1 MMLPSLSIKMWMSII
16 GSLAIAVAA
25 FLLYTHITLQASTIE
40 ALEASVALQTH
51 NAELANATANNNAK
65 MYEQLSARNTATL
78 QTLHELQKN
87 IDVIKEADNKQENKT
102 NEYIDKL
109 DKESFEAKC
118 YNMVVR
124 DSISN

>member
-1 MMLPSLSIKMWMSII
+1 MFSLPNIKPILYGLGFISV
-16 GSLAIAVAA
+16 AIAT
-25 FLLYTHITLQASTIE
+25 FLLYTHITLQASTIT
-40 ALEASVALQTH
+40 ALQASVELQTR
-51 NAELANATANNNAK
+51 NAEVATSVADNNAK
-65 MYEQLSARNTATL
+65 MYEQLSERNKATL

-118 YNMVVR
+118 YNMLVV
-124 DSISN
+124 DNE

>member
-1 MMLPSLSIKMWMSII
+1 MSPQIPIK
-16 GSLAIAVAA
+16 AILTVLGFVGVCLAA

-40 ALEASVALQTH
+40 ALQASVELQKH
-51 NAELANATANNNAK
+51 NAELAQSAANDNAK
-65 MYEQLSARNTATL
+65 MYEQLAERNKATL

-118 YNMVVR
+118 YNMLVV
-124 DSISN
+124 DGN

>member
-1 MMLPSLSIKMWMSII
+1 MFSLTNVKPILYVLGFISV
-16 GSLAIAVAA
+16 ATAA
-25 FLLYTHITLQASTIE
+25 FLLYTHITLQASTIT
-40 ALEASVALQTH
+40 ALQASVALQTR
-51 NAELANATANNNAK
+51 NAELAQSAADDNAK
-65 MYEQLSARNTATL
+65 MYEQLSVRNKATL

-118 YNMVVR
+118 YNMVVS
-124 DSISN
+124 DNISN

>member
-1 MMLPSLSIKMWMSII
+1 MFSLPNPKLIISII
-16 GSLAIAVAA
+16 SAVGAVVAA
-25 FLLYTHITLQASTIE
+25 FMLYAHITLQASTIE
-40 ALEASVALQTH
+40 ALQASVALQTH
-51 NAELANATANNNAK
+51 NAEIAASAADNNAK
-65 MYEQLSARNTATL
+65 MYEQLAAKNQATL

-87 IDVIKEADNKQENKT
+87 IDVIKEADYKQENKT

-124 DSISN
+124 DNIIN

>member
-1 MMLPSLSIKMWMSII
+1 MLPQIPIK
-16 GSLAIAVAA
+16 AILTALGFVGVCLAA

-40 ALEASVALQTH
+40 ALQASVELQKH
-51 NAELANATANNNAK
+51 NAELAQSAANDNAK
-65 MYEQLSARNTATL
+65 MYEQLSERNTATL

-118 YNMVVR
+118 YNMLVA
-124 DSISN
+124 DNG

>member
-1 MMLPSLSIKMWMSII
+1 MFSLPNIKPIIYGLGFLSVV
-16 GSLAIAVAA
+16 VAG

-40 ALEASVALQTH
+40 SLQASVALQTH
-51 NAELANATANNNAK
+51 NAELAQSAAKDNAK
-65 MYEQLSARNTATL
+65 MYEQLAEKNKATL

-87 IDVIKEADNKQENKT
+87 INVIKEADNKQEKNT

-124 DSISN
+124 DNIIN